1 MTMVI
6 TVISG
11 NSIIMTADKRVT
23 KSNGFGQGV
32 EVVSDDYK
40 KIKIIKDKYIVSFA
54 GRADIAK
61 KAFEYIEAK
70 IDGINN
76 YIDPLIFFKEAF
88 KNGKTSFETS
98 YPGIPPISVFF
109 LGYIN
114 QNQPKLYSFSSD
126 DDYIG
131 VEREAAIKM
140 HSNNTE
146 QEDLLTDETVN
157 FIGSEIAKQPLYYQ
171 FPQNLSKL
179 YSKAIKRVDNIM
191 IGNTTYSVV
200 LSSAG
205 VEEYNH

>member
-6 TVISG
+6 TVISD
-11 NSIIMTADKRVT
+11 NSIIMTVDKRVT
-23 KSNGFGQGV
+23 KSNGLGRGV

-40 KIKIIKDKYIVSFA
+40 KIKIIKNKYIVTFA
-54 GRADIAK
+54 GRADIAE
-61 KAFEYIEAK
+61 KAFEYIDAK

-76 YIDPLIFFKEAF
+76 YIDPH
-88 KNGKTSFETS
+88 
-98 YPGIPPISVFF
+98 
-109 LGYIN
+109 
-114 QNQPKLYSFSSD
+114 QPKLYSFSSD

-131 VEREAAIKM
+131 VEREAAIKL
-140 HSNNTE
+140 HSNNPE
-146 QEDLLTDETVN
+146 QEDLLRDETVN
-157 FIGSEIAKQPLYYQ
+157 FIGREIAKQPLYYQ